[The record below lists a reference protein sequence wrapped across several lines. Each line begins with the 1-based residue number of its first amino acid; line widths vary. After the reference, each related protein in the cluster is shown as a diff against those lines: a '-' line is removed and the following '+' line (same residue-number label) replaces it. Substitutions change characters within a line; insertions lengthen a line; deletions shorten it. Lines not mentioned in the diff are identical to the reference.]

1 MATTTKKDSAVKT
14 AQETLEAVA
23 EQNKKTLEDAVQ
35 AGTEAF
41 TKGYEQFYNTARE
54 QMDKA
59 QKSAFENFDQISDF
73 NRESVE
79 ALIVSGNVVV
89 KGVEVVGKAV
99 AAFAQDAA
107 EANMAAVKQFS
118 TATNPQ
124 EFMDMQT
131 AWAKSAFE
139 GFMAETSKLQDIS
152 VRVSNQAVQPINER
166 INKAVEVFAKPIA
179 A

>member
-1 MATTTKKDSAVKT
+1 M
-14 AQETLEAVA
+14 
-23 EQNKKTLEDAVQ
+23 
-35 AGTEAF
+35 
-41 TKGYEQFYNTARE
+41 
-54 QMDKA
+54 
-59 QKSAFENFDQISDF
+59 
-73 NRESVE
+73 
-79 ALIVSGNVVV
+79 IVSGNVVA
-89 KGVEVVGKAV
+89 KGVEVVGKEV
-99 AAFAQDAA
+99 AAYAQDAA